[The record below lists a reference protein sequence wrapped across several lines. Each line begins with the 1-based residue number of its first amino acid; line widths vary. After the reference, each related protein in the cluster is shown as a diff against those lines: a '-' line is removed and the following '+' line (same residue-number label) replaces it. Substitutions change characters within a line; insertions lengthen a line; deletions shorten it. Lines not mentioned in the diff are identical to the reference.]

1 MTLHGSWKLAGEI
14 DNLLIRSSFYPKV
27 RVPWYIILYAR
38 RWDCDTTYY
47 AILPLF
53 PFLALAHWWESAR
66 WCLEVIGKMNG
77 WYECA
82 PNLMLSGGR
91 WKFPWRKA

>member
-1 MTLHGSWKLAGEI
+1 MRSLGPWKLMGEA
-14 DNLLIRSSFYPKV
+14 DNYFLYNHSPKIN
-27 RVPWYIILYAR
+27 VPWYIVFYAR
-38 RWDCDTTYY
+38 RYDCDSTYY

-53 PFLALAHWWESAR
+53 PFLALAHWWKYAR

-91 WKFPWRKA
+91 WNFPWRKT